1 MSNFDD
7 LLNEVKFLIA
17 ARSFSYTSTSDA
29 CDVYEGFVFSL
40 VVSTASKWGAQVRYE
55 DVHGNTVQ
63 DLLFRTGPGQLYQKT
78 KPFTHAVIEFD
89 RAPALEAH
97 VGVRI
102 QGGSG
107 VLHECD
113 VVVLQADEAALS
125 RREGIAP
132 RGTKCLLAI
141 ECKYYTTHLGIELAR
156 NFEGL
161 HADLRAQHEL
171 FVSNT
176 SAPNVLRYLSAR
188 KREYEPLV
196 APSSPDR
203 VQEVRSQIRRAF
215 KSYLSGYTGSALI

>member
-1 MSNFDD
+1 MGYASPKCNCWQMTYRDSPWSSD
-7 LLNEVKFLIA
+7 EIA
-17 ARSFSYTSTSDA
+17 VSRSDA
-29 CDVYEGFVFSL
+29 RPEGR
-40 VVSTASKWGAQVRYE
+40 AY
-55 DVHGNTVQ
+55 
-63 DLLFRTGPGQLYQKT
+63 LLDSRPLRNGYGQGGL
-78 KPFTHAVIEFD
+78 PLD
-89 RAPALEAH
+89 R
-97 VGVRI
+97 GVRV

-125 RREGIAP
+125 RRESVAP
-132 RGTKCLLAI
+132 RGSKCLLAI

-196 APSSPDR
+196 APSAPDR